1 MELSM
6 FSVFKSKTLKCKFI
20 NYINLENFKSRY
32 LVSAE
37 VISQGKTQNH
47 SKHQTICFSFQ
58 KQINWEKKKDKE
70 DQRRKFQHPTVQ
82 KLWQTGTINF
92 EEHGEI

>member
-1 MELSM
+1 MELFM

-47 SKHQTICFSFQ
+47 SKDQTICFSFQ
-58 KQINWEKKKDKE
+58 KQIN
-70 DQRRKFQHPTVQ
+70 
-82 KLWQTGTINF
+82 
-92 EEHGEI
+92 